1 MLGRHR
7 AAAAVLLNPDAAEH
21 LMSHV
26 HATVDEAEAHRA
38 DAVRIGRAWHAAR
51 RGRRRG
57 LRSAHVSGPYRAAV
71 GIDVIEVIDA
81 RRIEPLQAHQGAC
94 GTSRSVQHHDV
105 RAEFGERVLAHYGKS
120 RIAGRLQ
127 RGRARGQRQHLPAH
141 DGRAVGVGLEHVT
154 VPAQQLAN
162 PQGAQFPQAPR
173 IDLARE
179 RGGGLVDIQR
189 HACRGKIRQRDARH
203 LGQTHGGQTDLRA
216 GRRRDQQQA
225 CQCS

>member
-1 MLGRHR
+1 M
-7 AAAAVLLNPDAAEH
+7 LLNPDTAEH

-26 HATVDEAEAHRA
+26 HATVDEAQAYRA
-38 DAVRIGRAWHAAR
+38 DAVRLGRARHAAR
-51 RGRRRG
+51 RGRGRG
-57 LRSAHVSGPYRAAV
+57 LPYRTAV

-94 GTSRSVQHHDV
+94 GTSRGVQHHDV

-120 RIAGRLQ
+120 RAAGRLQ
-127 RGRARGQRQHLPAH
+127 RGRARGQRQQLPAH

-154 VPAQQLAN
+154 VPAQALAN
-162 PQGAQFPQAPR
+162 PQGAQFPQAAR

-189 HACRGKIRQRDARH
+189 HACRGKIRQDARH

-216 GRRRDQQQA
+216 GRRRDQQQP